1 MEHEHRYRFIS
12 YSLFLAS
19 ALLILFVLDRFF
31 GFHYAPDEHRLNQK
45 PKVESS
51 VKSHGEAAA
60 PAEKKETIPE
70 EQPEFESTVADP
82 EQEPQETSEV
92 QPARN
97 NDFFQTLK
105 ANYQTKVLSQLPP
118 NKARTDIVIRYYQHA
133 PDGNS
138 AYALQKLGFYI
149 HERPVDPE
157 LANYQSNAIYF
168 GENVKLEDIQIV
180 TFTLLSEGLPVKLI
194 KPSRFG
200 DSWKSNAIEI
210 GTDTTLINQPTLTLS
225 EIENL
230 SI

>member
-1 MEHEHRYRFIS
+1 MEPEHRYRFIS

-19 ALLILFVLDRFF
+19 TFLILFVLDRFF

-51 VKSHGEAAA
+51 VKSHGETAE
-60 PAEKKETIPE
+60 PATKPETIPE
-70 EQPEFESTVADP
+70 DQPEFESPTQDSEKEAK
-82 EQEPQETSEV
+82 ETSEV
-92 QPARN
+92 QRAPN
-97 NDFFQTLK
+97 SDFFQTLK
-105 ANYQTKVLSQLPP
+105 ANYQAEVLSQLPP

-180 TFTLLSEGLPVKLI
+180 GLTLLSEGLPVKLI

-200 DSWKSNAIEI
+200 DSWKSNSIEI
-210 GTDTTLINQPTLTLS
+210 GTDTTLINQPTLTFS

-230 SI
+230 AI